1 MRIMRTAVVV
11 TLALVIAVAGT
22 ACGGEPDREAIAA
35 EVATEWVEDNT
46 KVVSELVVKLL
57 LLSPT
62 LGDTLG
68 KLPFAESLLARLVS
82 DQMRENV
89 GWSYSTPAQD
99 REALYRVTATA
110 ALEVDIDLPIVGER
124 ALAVT
129 LPFHLLIETDDRDVE
144 EWAVDLEHAVVA
156 GY

>member
-1 MRIMRTAVVV
+1 MSTWGLAVLTALIFTVV
-11 TLALVIAVAGT
+11 AV

-46 KVVSELVVKLL
+46 EVVSELVVKLL
-57 LLSPT
+57 FLSPT

-110 ALEVDIDLPIVGER
+110 TLEVEIDLPVIGER
-124 ALAVT
+124 PYAVT
-129 LPFHLLIETDDRDVE
+129 LPFQLLIDTDAKSVE